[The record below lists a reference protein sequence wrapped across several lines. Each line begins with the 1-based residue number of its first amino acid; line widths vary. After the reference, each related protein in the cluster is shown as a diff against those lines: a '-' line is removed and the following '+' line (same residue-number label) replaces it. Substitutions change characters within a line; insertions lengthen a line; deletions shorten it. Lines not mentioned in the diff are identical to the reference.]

1 MHVCTYTNIALIFTQ
16 TKTQI
21 EVCKAM
27 DEGVLP
33 LLPPLSPTGYPA
45 SLPAISEVS
54 PCDCSFQS
62 AHTGGSSLPWRAAPS
77 DSEPAQWET
86 EWGGSGVCVGRRW
99 RGSGQKGERDWT
111 SEEWVWN
118 RLIINL

>member
-1 MHVCTYTNIALIFTQ
+1 MYVCTYTNIALIFTE

-27 DEGVLP
+27 DGGVLP

-45 SLPAISEVS
+45 SLLASSEVS

-62 AHTGGSSLPWRAAPS
+62 AHTAGSSLPWRAAPS
-77 DSEPAQWET
+77 DSEPAQWGT
-86 EWGGSGVCVGRRW
+86 EWGGGGWSVWGKEMGRKWTEGREMGQVRSGCGI
-99 RGSGQKGERDWT
+99 D
-111 SEEWVWN
+111 
-118 RLIINL
+118 